1 MYDKVDSNLNF
12 CEREKEI
19 ISFWKKHDIFQKSL
33 VKNADKKEFSFYD
46 GPPTANGMP
55 HIGHVLTRVIK
66 DVIPRYKTMKGFNV
80 RRKAG
85 WDTHGL
91 PVELEVEKQLGLD
104 GKGEIE
110 KYGVEPFIKKCKE
123 SVFKYVSEWEKMSD
137 RIGYWVDMDNPY
149 VTYSDEYI
157 ESVWWSISEIYK
169 KGLIYKGHKIVP
181 YCPRCGTAL
190 SSHEVAQGYK
200 DVKDDTAVVKFK
212 VSKQD
217 NPDGDN
223 LYILAWT
230 TTPWTLPSNVALCM
244 HPEYEYEIIKF
255 EGNRYVLAKELVNKH
270 FEKGTYESLG
280 VAKGAFFNG
289 IEYEPLFDF
298 YSLSSH
304 DLTSA
309 DAATREAVKAYKKDS
324 NKIRASAYIITNDT
338 YVTLDSGTGVVHIAP
353 AFGEDDARVGK
364 NYNLPFIQFVDEA
377 GKFTKETGTYHG
389 MFVKD
394 ADKHLIQELKDKNL
408 LFSTQ
413 KHEHSYPFCWRC
425 DTPLLYYA
433 RPTWFIKMTAV
444 KDKLLKNNAAINWLP
459 DSIGKG
465 RMANFLENVVDWGLS
480 RERYWGTPLPIWVC
494 ECGET
499 ECIGSKEQLV
509 ERGALKKDIELHKPY
524 VDSVLIDCP
533 KCNKKMKRTHE
544 VIDCWY
550 DSGAMPFAQ
559 YHYPFENKEIFDKT
573 FPAQFISEAV
583 DQTRGWFY
591 TLIAI
596 STLLFNKS
604 PFKNCIVLGHV
615 SDKNGVKMSKSKGNV
630 VAPDEVIERAGAD
643 AVRWYFYSGSAL
655 YLSSR
660 FSYDSVVESQRKF
673 LGTLWNTYSF
683 YCLYADIDKFD
694 PSKYDLKKCKLS
706 LMDKWLL
713 SGLNT
718 LVDNVSKSLDKY
730 KIVEASKEI
739 IDFVDKLS
747 NWYIRRSRERFWA
760 SGMDSDKVSA
770 YMTLYTTLK
779 TLALVIAPFVPFVSE
794 MIYQNI
800 VKRVEKNALLSV
812 HLCDFPKADKKRID
826 KVLESGMDLILQAA
840 YLGRAAR
847 NAVNIKTRQP
857 LKRMLVAAQ
866 LVKPKSS
873 SSGHSVPLTC
883 HPASSTCHPERSEGS
898 PVDTELVNILKG
910 ELNVKEIEFIDNADE
925 YVSYELKPQL
935 KTLGPKYGSKLGLI
949 KEHLTQNSIAIYNA
963 TKNGDYETELDGEK
977 IVLTKDDILFNV
989 INAAGFSAASEDG
1002 ISVILDVE
1010 LNEELIKE
1018 GHYRELVSKV
1028 QALRKDSG
1036 FEVMDN
1042 IVLSVWTDDSEILD
1056 VLRVYD
1062 REIKED
1068 VLARDIVIG
1077 KTDYAIEN
1085 NINGKKVMLGVKKL
1099 L

>member
-12 CEREKEI
+12 CEREKDI
-19 ISFWKKHDIFQKSL
+19 ISFWKQHDIFNKSL
-33 VKNADKKEFSFYD
+33 DKNKDKKDFSFYD

-110 KYGVEPFIKKCKE
+110 KYGVEPFIKKCKD

-137 RIGYWVDMDNPY
+137 RIGYWVDMDKPY
-149 VTYSDEYI
+149 VTYSDDYI
-157 ESVWWSISEIYK
+157 ESVWWSISEIFK

-200 DVKDDTAVVKFK
+200 DVKDDTAVVRFRVKGEK
-212 VSKQD
+212 D
-217 NPDGDN
+217 

-244 HPEYEYEIIKF
+244 HPEHDYSVVEF
-255 EGNRYVLAKELVNKH
+255 EGERFVLASELVEKH
-270 FEKGTYESLG
+270 FSVGADVLSRPKILSIKKGKEFEGL
-280 VAKGAFFNG
+280 
-289 IEYEPLFDF
+289 EYEPLFDF
-298 YSLSSH
+298 YVNCQPPRPSGTRPKEG
-304 DLTSA
+304 DL
-309 DAATREAVKAYKKDS
+309 
-324 NKIRASAYIITNDT
+324 NKPPITKYIITNDT

-364 NYNLPFIQFVDEA
+364 KYNLPFVQLVDES
-377 GKFTKETGTYHG
+377 GKFTQETGTYHG

-394 ADKHLIQELKDKNL
+394 ADKHLIKELKDKNL

-425 DTPLLYYA
+425 DKPLIYYA
-433 RPTWFIKMTAV
+433 RPTWFIKMTAL
-444 KDKLLKNNAAINWLP
+444 KDKLLKNNASINWLP

-494 ECGET
+494 ECGEM
-499 ECIGSKEQLV
+499 ECIGSKAELIK
-509 ERGALKKDIELHKPY
+509 RGEISSSIKKPPHPSGTPPKEGNCKDIELHKPY
-524 VDSVLIDCP
+524 VDNILIPCS

-559 YHYPFENKEIFDKT
+559 YHYPFENEDIFKKT

-591 TLIAI
+591 TLLAI
-596 STLLFNKS
+596 STLLFNKP

-615 SDKNGVKMSKSKGNV
+615 SDKNGIKMSKSKGNV
-630 VAPDEVIERAGAD
+630 VAPDEVIDKAGAD

-660 FSYDSVVESQRKF
+660 FSYDNVVESQRKF

-694 PSKYDLKKCKLS
+694 PSKYSLSKCKLS

-713 SGLNT
+713 SGLNS
-718 LVDNVSKSLDKY
+718 LVDRVSKSLDEY
-730 KIVEASKEI
+730 KIVDASKEI

-760 SGMDSDKVSA
+760 SGMDSDKVAA

-779 TLALVIAPFVPFVSE
+779 TLSQTIAPFVPFVSE

-800 VKRVEKNALLSV
+800 IKRVEKNAPLSI

-826 KVLESGMDLILQAA
+826 KDLESGMDLILQAA

-857 LKRMLVAAQ
+857 LKKMMI
-866 LVKPKSS
+866 
-873 SSGHSVPLTC
+873 TM
-883 HPASSTCHPERSEGS
+883 EGAI
-898 PVDTELVNILKG
+898 PNAELIEILKD
-910 ELNVKEIEFIDNADE
+910 ELNVFRIEFIDNVEDF
-925 YVSYELKPQL
+925 VSYELKPQL
-935 KTLGPKYGSKLGLI
+935 KTLGPKYGAKLGLI
-949 KEHLTQNSIAIYNA
+949 KTHLSENGMMIYNA
-963 TKNGDYETELDGEK
+963 VKTKDYEVELGGEK
-977 IVLTKDDILFNV
+977 IVLTKDDILFEV
-989 INAAGFSAASEDG
+989 VSAKGYSTAGGEG
-1002 ISVILDVE
+1002 VTVILDIE
-1010 LNEELIKE
+1010 LNDELIRE
-1018 GHYRELVSKV
+1018 GHFRELVSKV
-1028 QALRKDSG
+1028 QTLRKDDG
-1036 FEVMDN
+1036 LEV
-1042 IVLSVWTDDSEILD
+1042 TDKISLD
-1056 VLRVYD
+1056 VYIG
-1062 REIKED
+1062 EIKEMME
-1068 VLARDIVIG
+1068 VVRDFSKKI
-1077 KTDYAIEN
+1077 KTGVQASDINEVKTREEGMVEC
-1085 NINGKKVMLGVKKL
+1085 NINENKIWIRVNKT
-1099 L
+1099 